1 MQNHD
6 YIYLNPFSYTSVS
19 QSQLNQE
26 QNYVSS
32 VDGTWSGGSPAQ
44 QNFLGLN
51 ESFSNFS
58 NLRD

>member
-1 MQNHD
+1 M
-6 YIYLNPFSYTSVS
+6 NPFSYSSVS

-32 VDGTWSGGSPAQ
+32 VDGTSSGGNSAQQ

-58 NLRD
+58 NLHD

>member
-1 MQNHD
+1 M
-6 YIYLNPFSYTSVS
+6 NPFSYTSVS

-32 VDGTWSGGSPAQ
+32 VDGTSSGGNSAQQ

-58 NLRD
+58 NLHD

>member
-44 QNFLGLN
+44 Q
-51 ESFSNFS
+51 
-58 NLRD
+58 

>member
-1 MQNHD
+1 LEHN
-6 YIYLNPFSYTSVS
+6 L
-19 QSQLNQE
+19 QLAPN
-26 QNYVSS
+26 S
-32 VDGTWSGGSPAQ
+32 VDGTSSGGNSAQQ